1 MQYVI
6 VETLT
11 ANNKKNK
18 SWKTS
23 VTVSMGFKY
32 TVYQCVMIFW
42 CWQMFWKLGQ
52 DNTLIGVFMI
62 KYHHFLRFFLRIWS
76 ICCMLARQINLNNM
90 EKEEP
95 IIRRVYRKSLNYGA
109 TVVSVVS
116 YAFVTVVPP
125 RISRS
130 FHGHCHTRSM
140 VMERPCPPRWNKCVN
155 TCCHNCSKG

>member
-1 MQYVI
+1 
-6 VETLT
+6 
-11 ANNKKNK
+11 
-18 SWKTS
+18 
-23 VTVSMGFKY
+23 
-32 TVYQCVMIFW
+32 
-42 CWQMFWKLGQ
+42 
-52 DNTLIGVFMI
+52 
-62 KYHHFLRFFLRIWS
+62 
-76 ICCMLARQINLNNM
+76 M

-125 RISRS
+125 RMSRS

-155 TCCHNCSKG
+155 TCCHNCSCSLTIYVDYMQANSLSRSDIANKLGVTPQYVSRILSGNTNFSFKSVAEIERKLGISCMETAMT

>member
-1 MQYVI
+1 MCYDFLMLTDVLKI
-6 VETLT
+6 VLRQH
-11 ANNKKNK
+11 
-18 SWKTS
+18 
-23 VTVSMGFKY
+23 VYRGFYDKMPSFFA
-32 TVYQCVMIFW
+32 V
-42 CWQMFWKLGQ
+42 
-52 DNTLIGVFMI
+52 
-62 KYHHFLRFFLRIWS
+62 FLRIWS
-76 ICCMLARQINLNNM
+76 ICCMLSRQINLNNM

-125 RISRS
+125 RMSRS

-155 TCCHNCSKG
+155 TCCHNCSKENRNLRILSHPYQWLCRMISGYHWQRLLCRTPNRP

>member
-1 MQYVI
+1 MRYDSLMLTDVLKI
-6 VETLT
+6 VLRQH
-11 ANNKKNK
+11 
-18 SWKTS
+18 
-23 VTVSMGFKY
+23 VYRGFYDKMPSFFA
-32 TVYQCVMIFW
+32 V
-42 CWQMFWKLGQ
+42 
-52 DNTLIGVFMI
+52 
-62 KYHHFLRFFLRIWS
+62 FLRIWS
-76 ICCMLARQINLNNM
+76 ICCMLSRQINLNNM

-125 RISRS
+125 RMSRS

-155 TCCHNCSKG
+155 TSCHNCSKESVVVYYSTFWSDTMYKGFI

>member
-1 MQYVI
+1 
-6 VETLT
+6 
-11 ANNKKNK
+11 
-18 SWKTS
+18 
-23 VTVSMGFKY
+23 
-32 TVYQCVMIFW
+32 
-42 CWQMFWKLGQ
+42 
-52 DNTLIGVFMI
+52 
-62 KYHHFLRFFLRIWS
+62 
-76 ICCMLARQINLNNM
+76 M

-125 RISRS
+125 RMSRS

-155 TCCHNCSKG
+155 TCCHNCSKDSLQFNHLSLRADTKSTIVTTNLAFDRWGEIIKDKVLVTALVDRLTHNAFLVNMNGESYRLKETKKFNEQNR